1 MKKIWI
7 FILFM
12 FVIFSVNADAQ
23 LTSLSQLPIRKRAII
38 FGYANNFFGDHLVR
52 FDVEHSFTDRTKAA
66 FITELGFYLNS
77 AGNLDRLG
85 ISSYYQ
91 VVHVEPSWTTS
102 LDYFLVGFLGFH
114 GEVRSSPR
122 DSSGSA
128 TFDQSLDYVS
138 VSGGGG
144 LLLKTLGRFKPFVGV
159 TYNRYFATS
168 EDGISTSF
176 FSILP
181 GFDFDIS
188 SRIGVLGQFSL
199 EYEPEFGFYDG
210 ISYFFIGLR
219 FH

>member
-23 LTSLSQLPIRKRAII
+23 LTSLSQLPTRQRAII
-38 FGYANNFFGDHLVR
+38 FGYTNLIGDHLVR
-52 FDVEHSFTDRTKAA
+52 FDVEHSFTDRTKAD
-66 FITELGFYLNS
+66 FITELGFYFNS
-77 AGNLDRLG
+77 AGYLDRLG

-114 GEVRSSPR
+114 GDVRSAPR
-122 DSSGSA
+122 DSSGSP
-128 TFDQSLDYVS
+128 TFDQSLNHVS

-144 LLLKTLGRFKPFVGV
+144 LLLKTLERFRPFVGL
-159 TYNRYFATS
+159 TYNRYFTTS
-168 EDGISTSF
+168 DAYANFGF

-199 EYEPEFGFYDG
+199 EYEPGFGFYDG